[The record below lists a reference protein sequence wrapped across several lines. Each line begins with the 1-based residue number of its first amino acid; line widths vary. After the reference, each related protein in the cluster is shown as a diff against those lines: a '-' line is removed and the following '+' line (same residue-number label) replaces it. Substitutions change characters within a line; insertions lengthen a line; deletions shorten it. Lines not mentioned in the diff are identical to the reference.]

1 MTTSHDNVVYAPIGG
16 DPNYQNVV
24 VLLPVYY
31 PRRRRL
37 LYRLCNAFLA
47 CAVFLSISA
56 AVYLLYPSDPTVQ
69 VVGLHLNSVQV
80 HTSPVISLDLSLD
93 LTVRVRNRDFFS
105 FSYTSLTASV
115 GYRGRPLGFVNSSGG
130 YLRARGSSYINAT
143 LDLDGIEVLHDV
155 FYLLEDLARGSI
167 PFDTVSEVRG
177 KLGLFFFEIPLKVCN
192 QSLLFLFLFGCWKF
206 DGEEWE
212 NRIQTLALFCFSLF
226 PLKSNGRLR

>member
-1 MTTSHDNVVYAPIGG
+1 MTTSHDNLVYAPIGG

-93 LTVRVRNRDFFS
+93 LTIRVRNRDFFS

-115 GYRGRPLGFVNSSGG
+115 GYRGRRLGFVNSSGG
-130 YLRARGSSYINAT
+130 YLRAR
-143 LDLDGIEVLHDV
+143 
-155 FYLLEDLARGSI
+155 DLARGSI

-177 KLGLFFFEIPLKVCN
+177 KLGLFFFEIPLKARVSCEVYVNTSN
-192 QSLLFLFLFGCWKF
+192 QTIIHQDCY
-206 DGEEWE
+206 
-212 NRIQTLALFCFSLF
+212 
-226 PLKSNGRLR
+226 PM

>member
-1 MTTSHDNVVYAPIGG
+1 MTTSRDNHVYAPIGG
-16 DPNYQNVV
+16 DPNHQNVV

-37 LYRLCNAFLA
+37 LYRLYNAFLA
-47 CAVFLSISA
+47 SAVLLSLSA

-80 HTSPVISLDLSLD
+80 HTSPVISLDLSLA
-93 LTVRVRNRDFFS
+93 LTIRVRNRDFFS

-143 LDLDGIEVLHDV
+143 LDLDGIKVLHDV

-167 PFDTVSEVRG
+167 PFDTVTEVRG
-177 KLGLFFFEIPLKVCN
+177 ELGLIILEIPLKARVSCEVYVNTNN
-192 QSLLFLFLFGCWKF
+192 QTIIHQDCY
-206 DGEEWE
+206 
-212 NRIQTLALFCFSLF
+212 
-226 PLKSNGRLR
+226 PM